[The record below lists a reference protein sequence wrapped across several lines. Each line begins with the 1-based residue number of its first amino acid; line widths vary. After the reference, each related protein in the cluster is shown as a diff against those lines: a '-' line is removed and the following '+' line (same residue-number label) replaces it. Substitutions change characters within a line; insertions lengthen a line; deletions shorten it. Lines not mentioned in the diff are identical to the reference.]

1 MAKVL
6 ITGQGQPIKDR
17 ISKLVRCS
25 GCEFLHENGN
35 CLKVGCFYSSVKVYH
50 FIDDDT
56 FETTCCGTDVTN
68 KDFKYCPNCGQK
80 LGEVEEVGETNE

>member
-6 ITGQGQPIKDR
+6 ITGQGYPIKDR

-35 CLKVGCFYSSVKVYH
+35 CLKVGGFYSSVS
-50 FIDDDT
+50 D
-56 FETTCCGTDVTN
+56 
-68 KDFKYCPNCGQK
+68 KDCPIKQALK
-80 LGEVEEVGETNE
+80 QIGE

>member
-17 ISKLVRCS
+17 INKLVRCS

-35 CLKVGCFYSSVKVYH
+35 CLKVGGFYSSVS
-50 FIDDDT
+50 D
-56 FETTCCGTDVTN
+56 
-68 KDFKYCPNCGQK
+68 KDCPIKQALK
-80 LGEVEEVGETNE
+80 QMGE